1 MLVVVTTESGAPSAE
16 QLGADYF
23 QNPHGY
29 FARMREEGP
38 VTPAVMPDGDRV
50 WLVTRYAEVRAAL
63 ADPRLHKDWAGKLTE
78 PGWVPDEVMGY
89 LNVHMLNADP
99 PDHTRLR
106 KLVTKAFTA
115 RRVAGLRPRVEAITA
130 SLLDAAEARGPEDA
144 GREDVIDLI
153 EAFAFPLPVTV
164 ICELLGVPTRDQA
177 QFRRWSNTMLASEGE
192 PGSFRAAGEAMYH
205 YFTRLI
211 AAKRARPADDML
223 SALIHARDSGDSLDE
238 REVIAMLWLLLVA
251 GHETTTNL
259 IASGTLALLTN
270 PVELERLRS
279 DPSLLPGAVEELLR
293 FVNPL
298 NHATE
303 RFTLEPVEIGGVTIP
318 AREWVLC
325 VTSSA
330 NRDPDRFSDP
340 DRLDLGRDAVGHVA
354 FGHGIHYCLGAPL
367 ARLEGEVAF
376 GALLSRF
383 PGLSL
388 AADPSALRWRASSL
402 IHGLERLPVRL
413 R

>member
-1 MLVVVTTESGAPSAE
+1 VTESAAPLPVVLDTV
-16 QLGADYF
+16 QLGADYY

-38 VTPAVMPDGDRV
+38 VTQVVLPHGERA

-78 PGWVPDEVMGY
+78 PGWVPDEVTGY
-89 LNVHMLNADP
+89 LNTHMLNADP
-99 PDHTRLR
+99 PDHARLR
-106 KLVTKAFTA
+106 KLVSRGFTA

-130 SLLDAAEARGPEDA
+130 SLLDPLGPRLAAGEA
-144 GREDVIDLI
+144 VDLI
-153 EAFAFPLPVTV
+153 EVFAFPLPVTV

-177 QFRRWSNTMLASEGE
+177 EFRQWSDAVVSSDVE
-192 PGSFRAAGEAMYH
+192 PGSFRAAATAMYH
-205 YFTRLI
+205 YFTRLV
-211 AAKRARPADDML
+211 AASREQPADDL
-223 SALIHARDSGDSLDE
+223 VSALVDARDSADSLDD
-238 REVIAMLWLLLVA
+238 RELIAMLFLLLVA
-251 GHETTTNL
+251 GHETTSNL

-270 PVELERLRS
+270 PAELDRLRT
-279 DPSLLPGAVEELLR
+279 DRSLLPGAVEELLR
-293 FVNPL
+293 YVNPL
-298 NHATE
+298 NHATD

-330 NRDPDRFSDP
+330 NRDPERFGDP
-340 DRLDLGRDAVGHVA
+340 DRLDVGRDAGGHVA
-354 FGHGIHYCLGAPL
+354 FGHGIHFCLGAPL

-388 AADPSALRWRASSL
+388 AADPSSLRWRPSSL
-402 IHGLERLPVRL
+402 IHGLEALPVRI